1 MNEVIENLFAYEK
14 PEWLILKQREA
25 RRAQREKK
33 LGRTVGKWGGR
44 RAGAGRPMVR
54 EFDYTVGINIS
65 SLQYKMLMEM
75 GNGNLGDGV
84 VALIKEH
91 I

>member
-1 MNEVIENLFAYEK
+1 MNEIIEDQFVYEK

-25 RRAQREKK
+25 RRSKREKK

-44 RAGAGRPMVR
+44 RVGAGRPKVKT
-54 EFDYTVGINIS
+54 FDYTVGINVS
-65 SLQYKMLMEM
+65 NLQHKMLLEM
-75 GNGNLGDGV
+75 GNGDLSEGV
-84 VALIKEH
+84 IALIKEY

>member
-1 MNEVIENLFAYEK
+1 MNEIIEDQFIYEK

-25 RRAQREKK
+25 RRSKRAKK
-33 LGRTVGKWGGR
+33 LGRSIGKHGGR
-44 RAGAGRPMVR
+44 RVGAGRPQIKV
-54 EFDYTVGINIS
+54 FDYTVGINVS

-75 GNGNLGDGV
+75 GNGDLSDGV
-84 VALIKEH
+84 IALIKEY